1 MGDSF
6 IGISLP
12 ADVVILTSDETC
24 CLRKEQSFVEVSLQA
39 DIVIL
44 TSDNPRRELP
54 QDIFNG
60 IISGF
65 PEDMR
70 ELNANCEIDG
80 GFLQDQGWVDETER
94 EFLWYWGERSVQ
106 CPSRILS
113 QACT

>member
-1 MGDSF
+1 M
-6 IGISLP
+6 
-12 ADVVILTSDETC
+12 
-24 CLRKEQSFVEVSLQA
+24 LQA

-54 QDIFNG
+54 QDIING

-70 ELNANCEIDG
+70 EVNANCEIDG

-94 EFLWYWGERSVQ
+94 EFVWYWGERYDSPHADPQLESAAPHV
-106 CPSRILS
+106 SR
-113 QACT
+113 